1 MSELPSQKAQL
12 YRQHCRICGRTCSN
26 SVGICDSPVCSV
38 ALVEKLEQQ
47 LVEKLEQQLAEL
59 ESEKA
64 RLEARIMT
72 QMLEVE
78 DEATR

>member
-1 MSELPSQKAQL
+1 MTEAEQPENAPWPGQFECEGGPLRLNVGYIGLKSNIAELEL
-12 YRQHCRICGRTCSN
+12 
-26 SVGICDSPVCSV
+26 
-38 ALVEKLEQQ
+38 
-47 LVEKLEQQLAEL
+47 QLAEL

-78 DEATR
+78 DEAPR

>member
-47 LVEKLEQQLAEL
+47 LAEL

-72 QMLEVE
+72 QMLEGE
-78 DEATR
+78 DEAPR